1 MVSKLNA
8 NRQPGEAFGAA
19 MGRIYK
25 DIGFGGLWNGLV
37 IRIFMIGT
45 LTSLRKSTHQSL
57 VPRNADKLFRMGHI
71 RQLQDI
77 YGVPYNRRRRSAA
90 EANGKPLKM
99 ELEEEG
105 YLGRSFRR
113 YKLENCRCVCGM

>member
-25 DIGFGGLWNGLV
+25 EIGFSGLWNGLV

-45 LTSLRKSTHQSL
+45 LTSLRKSSILKLPVT
-57 VPRNADKLFRMGHI
+57 RNANKVIRMG
-71 RQLQDI
+71 
-77 YGVPYNRRRRSAA
+77 
-90 EANGKPLKM
+90 
-99 ELEEEG
+99 
-105 YLGRSFRR
+105 YLR
-113 YKLENCRCVCGM
+113 

>member
-25 DIGFGGLWNGLV
+25 DIGFPGLWNGLV

-45 LTSLRKSTHQSL
+45 LTSLRKSNLKLL
-57 VPRNADKLFRMGHI
+57 VQREANKVVRMG
-71 RQLQDI
+71 
-77 YGVPYNRRRRSAA
+77 
-90 EANGKPLKM
+90 
-99 ELEEEG
+99 
-105 YLGRSFRR
+105 YL
-113 YKLENCRCVCGM
+113 

>member
-45 LTSLRKSTHQSL
+45 LTSLRKSSVLDASL
-57 VPRNADKLFRMGHI
+57 LVLTLSLEWGIYDSFKIFMG
-71 RQLQDI
+71 LPTT
-77 YGVPYNRRRRSAA
+77 GGAA
-90 EANGKPLKM
+90 PPPKQTAN
-99 ELEEEG
+99 
-105 YLGRSFRR
+105 
-113 YKLENCRCVCGM
+113 V

>member
-25 DIGFGGLWNGLV
+25 DIGFPGLWNGLV

-45 LTSLRKSTHQSL
+45 LTSLRKSNL
-57 VPRNADKLFRMGHI
+57 KLEVRRNADQVVRMG
-71 RQLQDI
+71 
-77 YGVPYNRRRRSAA
+77 YV
-90 EANGKPLKM
+90 
-99 ELEEEG
+99 
-105 YLGRSFRR
+105 
-113 YKLENCRCVCGM
+113 